1 MSYKTV
7 LVHVDHAAHA
17 AARMRLAAQLALEHE
32 AHLIGAAMVGL
43 SRFAYQDAAL
53 DLAST
58 LMAGRIAELAERARE
73 SLGRFEALAQAHGV
87 RSFESRLIDDAAEG
101 AIVSQ
106 ARCADL
112 VVLSQFDPDDPV
124 MRLSSGL
131 VEHVLTSCAR
141 PLLLAP
147 GADRAPPRH
156 ALVAWNGNRACTRA
170 LSDALPLLAHATTV
184 TLAQIDA
191 PADAGTERLE
201 VVRYLRRHGINADV
215 VLAETDDGVAEG
227 VADTL
232 LQLAAQRNSDLL
244 VMGGYGHTR
253 LREMVLGGVT
263 ERLLREATVPLLIS
277 H

>member
-1 MSYKTV
+1 MPYKTI

-73 SLGRFEALAQAHGV
+73 SLGRFDALAQSLGV
-87 RSFESRLIDDAAEG
+87 RSFERRLVDDDAQG
-101 AIVSQ
+101 GIVNQ

-112 VVLSQFDPDDPV
+112 VVLSQFEPDDPV

-131 VEHVLTSCAR
+131 VEHVLLTCAR
-141 PLLLAP
+141 PLLLVP
-147 GADRAPPRH
+147 GAERAPPRH
-156 ALVAWNGNRACTRA
+156 PLLAWNGSRECTRA
-170 LSDALPLLAHATTV
+170 LADALPLLTHASTV
-184 TLAQIDA
+184 TLAQVNPPPDA
-191 PADAGTERLE
+191 EADRQE
-201 VVRYLRRHGINADV
+201 VARHLRRHGINTDV
-215 VLAETDDGVAEG
+215 ALAETDNG
-227 VADTL
+227 VADAL
-232 LQLAAQRNSDLL
+232 LQLAARRGCDLL
-244 VMGGYGHTR
+244 VMGGYGHAR
-253 LREMVLGGVT
+253 LRELILGGVT
-263 ERLLREATVPLLIS
+263 ERLLREATVPLLMS